1 MKIRLT
7 FILLCILSVSLS
19 GQYDDMRFKPENK
32 AKEIEPVCKLVFDGY
47 DDQLLVN
54 KKEFAAEKLLGYT
67 QPSILKMAP
76 DLELI
81 EIYVANSLIDGYY
94 FMDLQVIFH
103 TPQAKANYGGIT
115 KNSNLKIRFLN
126 DEYIYLNSLKTDL
139 GSLSKDGTK
148 TIFKS
153 SYQLNEY
160 EIKMLK
166 RYYLD
171 ELEIVWRFGLEKYPI
186 ENINLFKQQ
195 LACLEG
201 KK

>member
-1 MKIRLT
+1 MASLLT
-7 FILLCILSVSLS
+7 A
-19 GQYDDMRFKPENK
+19 QYDEMRFKPV
-32 AKEIEPVCKLVFDGY
+32 ALTDDKEPTCQLVFDGY
-47 DDQLLVN
+47 DEQLLVN

-67 QPSILKMAP
+67 HPSILKMAP

-81 EIYVANSLIDGYY
+81 EIFIANSLIDGYH

-103 TPQAKANYGGIT
+103 TPQAKTNYGGIT

-126 DEYIYLNSLKTDL
+126 DEHIYLNALKTDL

-166 RYYLD
+166 RHYLD
-171 ELEIVWRFGLEKYPI
+171 EIEIVWRFGLEKYPI

-195 LACLEG
+195 LACLDG